1 MCFCA
6 SIQPKLNELRKN
18 CHKTVIFY
26 IDFLDFMRFLKFVQ
40 FGLNI
45 SAETLQGI
53 DPCALPVLLTP
64 LAPLGACPYR
74 FE

>member
-1 MCFCA
+1 MCFCTN
-6 SIQPKLNELRKN
+6 IQPKLNKLSKIV
-18 CHKTVIFY
+18 KKQSLL

-45 SAETLQGI
+45 SAKTHQGI
-53 DPCALPVLLTP
+53 DPYNLSVHLTP
-64 LAPLGACPYR
+64 LAPLGARQYR